1 MLIFSDRFYET
12 VASMGFVKH
21 LLVTYILYKVLI
33 DKLVVFE
40 YRNGLKIKLK
50 KMCLRKR
57 YSINTNK
64 ANV

>member
-1 MLIFSDRFYET
+1 MTRTKNIID
-12 VASMGFVKH
+12 